1 MGTLGVYRKEVL
13 PWLVRW
19 AHRAGKRDV
28 CPALAACSS
37 QPSTKYYFSRCTFF
51 HFISI
56 HPPATWAG
64 SRVGSQVSV
73 SLVLTIAYCFTGY
86 LCITRRKDFAW
97 KSTYI

>member
-37 QPSTKYYFSRCTFF
+37 QPSYPVQNIIFLAAHFFTLLVSIPQQPGQAVVLGHKY
-51 HFISI
+51 
-56 HPPATWAG
+56 
-64 SRVGSQVSV
+64 
-73 SLVLTIAYCFTGY
+73 LY
-86 LCITRRKDFAW
+86 LWC
-97 KSTYI
+97 